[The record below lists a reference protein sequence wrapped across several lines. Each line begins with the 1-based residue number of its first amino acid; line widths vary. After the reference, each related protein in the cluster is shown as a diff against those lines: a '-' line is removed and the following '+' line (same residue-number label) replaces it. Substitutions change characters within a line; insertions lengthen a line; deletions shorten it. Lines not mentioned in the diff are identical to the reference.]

1 MLKRQKKHVAEM
13 ASGLIYY
20 KTKTKKTKPHLTLSH
35 ETVKRFPE
43 LASTVGADLNTEY
56 GVYNEQQLPD

>member
-13 ASGLIYY
+13 ASSLIYY
-20 KTKTKKTKPHLTLSH
+20 KTKTKPHLTLSH